1 MSNVALKMEKP
12 ETGKCILLKL
22 YEKGRLGKF
31 PLAENRLRA
40 GMTFMNDFRHSVFSQ
55 KTTTNYERLVVTG
68 GCRGKNEISDLR
80 CDAADRYLR
89 ALKSVAPYGV
99 YALHFLRDEK
109 NAAAFLARYPVL
121 NSGNRRTYKMIYLAI
136 NRMLDRLAVFYDREH
151 EKKDAL
157 SARLFSDI

>member
-1 MSNVALKMEKP
+1 MSNVALKIESP
-12 ETGKCILLKL
+12 ETGKCPLLKL
-22 YEKGRLGKF
+22 YKRGRLGKF

-40 GMTFMNDFRHSVFSQ
+40 GMAFMNDFRHSFFFQ
-55 KTTTNYERLVVTG
+55 KTTTNYERLIVTG
-68 GCRGKNEISDLR
+68 TRHGGNEMSGLH

-121 NSGNRRTYKMIYLAI
+121 NSGNRRTYRMIYLAI
-136 NRMLDRLAVFYDREH
+136 NRMLDKLVVFYDREH
-151 EKKDAL
+151 EK
-157 SARLFSDI
+157 R